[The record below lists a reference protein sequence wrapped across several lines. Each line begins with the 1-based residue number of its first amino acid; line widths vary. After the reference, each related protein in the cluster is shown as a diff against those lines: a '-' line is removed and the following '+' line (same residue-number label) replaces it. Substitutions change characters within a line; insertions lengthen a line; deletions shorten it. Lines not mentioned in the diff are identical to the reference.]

1 MPNIII
7 QLVTL
12 YMKTNQYEENLECMG
27 HSEDVSD
34 ALNLLPGFETKNTPT
49 TAENQSAASSRGHS
63 FIFREKN

>member
-1 MPNIII
+1 
-7 QLVTL
+7 
-12 YMKTNQYEENLECMG
+12 MG

-63 FIFREKN
+63 FIFREKTKQMSAQKLI